1 MESLVPIFGV
11 VSPFFMVIVII
22 FIIFYTKMKN
32 EKSKNEVIMKAI
44 EKGVELSPEFLKD
57 NMPEKKRDP
66 LTAALIMIGLGIG
79 LFISLFL
86 FFNDLKYAAF
96 GFIPL
101 FIGLGR
107 LAGYLVNKKK
117 EDEKK

>member
-1 MESLVPIFGV
+1 MESLVPIFGIITPFLMV
-11 VSPFFMVIVII
+11 VAII
-22 FIIFYTKMKN
+22 FIVFFSKMRN

-57 NMPEKKRDP
+57 SMPERKRDP
-66 LTAALIMIGLGIG
+66 LTASLVMIGLGIG

-86 FFNDLKYAAF
+86 FFNELKFAAF

-101 FIGLGR
+101 FIGLGQ
-107 LAGYLVNKKK
+107 LAGYLINKKK
-117 EDEKK
+117 EDGKK